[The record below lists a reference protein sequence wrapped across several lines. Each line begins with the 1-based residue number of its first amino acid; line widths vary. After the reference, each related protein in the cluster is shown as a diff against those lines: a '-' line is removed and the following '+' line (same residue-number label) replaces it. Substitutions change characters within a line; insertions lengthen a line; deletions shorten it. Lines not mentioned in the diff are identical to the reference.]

1 MNDYAA
7 LEDTPRTSTRVAVIQ
22 EFRLGLDD
30 GGEVRRGY
38 RSVEDVARRLSG
50 KIGEERLREGRRCLA
65 AAYQDE
71 PDSLRSLR
79 LKAGLSQSDLAEAIG
94 ATQPHVSRIEAGKC
108 DVQFE
113 TARRLCDALNI
124 DMNALDLALQFD
136 STGDIEA

>member
-22 EFRLGLDD
+22 EFRVGPTDRGD
-30 GGEVRRGY
+30 VRRGY
-38 RSVEDVARRLSG
+38 RSVEDVARRLSA
-50 KIGEERLREGRRCLA
+50 KIGEERVRDGRRRLA

-79 LKAGLSQSDLAEAIG
+79 LKAGLSQSDLAGAIG

-113 TARRLCDALNI
+113 TARRLRDALNV
-124 DMNALDLALQFD
+124 DMNTLDRAFRFD
-136 STGDIEA
+136 STGDSGT